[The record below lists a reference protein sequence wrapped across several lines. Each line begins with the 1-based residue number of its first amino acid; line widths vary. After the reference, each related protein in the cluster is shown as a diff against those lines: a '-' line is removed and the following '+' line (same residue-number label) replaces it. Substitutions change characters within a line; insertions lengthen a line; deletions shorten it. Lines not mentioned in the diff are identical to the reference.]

1 MNIWIFNENAY
12 APDMPGGTRHY
23 DFAHELVNRGHD
35 VTIFAT
41 SFHHH
46 RHQEMRLKKGE
57 KWKVEI
63 INGVR
68 FVWIRTPPYTKNDW
82 HRVWNHMVFTYR
94 IWMVGKK
101 IPTLTSDIKKPDVII
116 GSSPH
121 LLTPLAAYQSARF
134 FHIPFVFEVRDLWPQ
149 TLIDMGAI
157 SPRNPVT
164 LVLKALE
171 KFLYK
176 RSDHIVTLL
185 PLAHEYITTCGV
197 QGEKI
202 SWIPNGVDLLR
213 FNLETL
219 AHKDHEGFT
228 VMYLGAHGQANAL
241 DVLLDA
247 AKIIQ
252 DSGIRGITISL
263 RGDGPE
269 KQNLITHAKKLR
281 LENVIFL
288 PPVQKLEVPKIL
300 NESDITVFILN
311 DLPLYKYGIS
321 LNKMS
326 DYLAARKPLILA
338 GNPTNNPVNETHCGF
353 SIPPANSNALANA
366 IISLFNMTPIERQE
380 MGQKGREYV
389 EKYNDIKKLTIT
401 LEEILN
407 DAIIVKKS
415 CPVILKNE

>member
-1 MNIWIFNENAY
+1 
-12 APDMPGGTRHY
+12 
-23 DFAHELVNRGHD
+23 
-35 VTIFAT
+35 
-41 SFHHH
+41 
-46 RHQEMRLKKGE
+46 
-57 KWKVEI
+57 
-63 INGVR
+63 
-68 FVWIRTPPYTKNDW
+68 
-82 HRVWNHMVFTYR
+82 
-94 IWMVGKK
+94 MVGKK
-101 IPTLTSDIKKPDVII
+101 IPAVNSDIKKPDVII

-121 LLTPLAAYQSARF
+121 LLTPLAAYRLARF

-157 SPRNPVT
+157 RSKNPVA

-185 PLAHEYITTCGV
+185 PLAHEYITPCGV

-202 SWIPNGVDLLR
+202 SWIPNGVDLSR

-219 AHKDHEGFT
+219 THKDHEGFT

-311 DLPLYKYGIS
+311 DLLLYKYGIS

-338 GNPTNNPVNETHCGF
+338 GNPANNPVNETHCGF

-366 IISLFNMTPIERQE
+366 IISLFNMTPNERQE

-389 EKYNDIKKLTIT
+389 ERHHDISLLAKKF
-401 LEEILN
+401 EGILLQFVPSN
-407 DAIIVKKS
+407 TR
-415 CPVILKNE
+415 